1 MPIRHIPL
9 LTSGGNH
16 QVIQGQGK
24 TQHQAYEIG
33 SGVIIGRRS
42 SYTMKGN
49 DDEGVS
55 RRLSVTHTIPM
66 EDQWSLVGV
75 NEGMR
80 RLLTFHTRQ
89 NTDTP
94 NLLDLC

>member
-1 MPIRHIPL
+1 
-9 LTSGGNH
+9 
-16 QVIQGQGK
+16 
-24 TQHQAYEIG
+24 
-33 SGVIIGRRS
+33 
-42 SYTMKGN
+42 MKGN

-55 RRLSVTHTIPM
+55 RRLSVTHTIQM
-66 EDQWSLVGV
+66 EDQWCIVGV